1 MSLNAA
7 NSRGDDLAYDLG
19 KSRCPYEGDYQ
30 WPENLYDEM
39 HDMGL
44 MASFAYTMGYIVD
57 ASRKA
62 QEQGVPFVGLDFDPN
77 ADTQKVTKSSASD
90 SELHRSFTPAEMK
103 EIVVQNKEFLV
114 SIVKKKKKFQGEMLE
129 RLISSLD
136 KLQARVDASGIER
149 ALALEEFDDTFQE
162 DESVYGVA
170 RYVSV
175 SVFSCLDK
183 E

>member
-19 KSRCPYEGDYQ
+19 KSPCPYEGDYQ

-39 HDMGL
+39 YDMGV
-44 MASFAYTMGYIVD
+44 MASFAYTMGYIVH
-57 ASRKA
+57 ASRQA
-62 QEQGVPFVGLDFDPN
+62 HEQGVPFVGLDFDPN

-114 SIVKKKKKFQGEMLE
+114 SIASADFQGDKLE
-129 RLISSLD
+129 RLISNLD

-175 SVFSCLDK
+175 FSCLDK